1 METTEAQARI
11 AYLEAKAAALEE
23 ALARRSAEL
32 RLIQRHVCASDLVV
46 IARVCA
52 GLPLARGAYD
62 PGLWRETTEVTEADI
77 EDTLKDLWLAVS
89 PPAAKG

>member
-1 METTEAQARI
+1 VEDTDAQARI
-11 AYLEAKAAALEE
+11 AYLEAKAAALEA
-23 ALARRSAEL
+23 ALERRSAEL
-32 RLIQRHVCASDLVV
+32 RLIQRHVCGADLVV

-62 PGLWRETTEVTEADI
+62 PGLWRETTEVTQADI
-77 EDTLKDLWLAVS
+77 EETLKDLWLAVS

>member
-1 METTEAQARI
+1 M
-11 AYLEAKAAALEE
+11 
-23 ALARRSAEL
+23 
-32 RLIQRHVCASDLVV
+32 V

-62 PGLWRETTEVTEADI
+62 PGLWRETTEVTQADI